1 MDRTIYRYRSD
12 HDLTQCGEF
21 NGDSFCSQWYR
32 GLRPGMEWM
41 RLSLDAGTH
50 VRIRV
55 FSCDSPDEEPD
66 VPAMERDGGDL
77 LLYGVYGQFLRFS
90 VTPGAALLG
99 YELSFPGLSIDAGL
113 PAVMQ
118 GDSTLR
124 RLLGVCQSL
133 YMDTNRALSSF
144 TDRLDPLSEDAIPG
158 LDAWL
163 GASRWFRRD
172 EAAMRK
178 LLASAPMLNRMRGTP
193 SGLKLLLELLTGHSC
208 QLVEA
213 FRWKDQK
220 LSADE
225 REMCAALYGRNA
237 ADAAV
242 LLPAGLPGDL
252 LMVLEDVIG
261 DYIPLGVRWTLLTLE
276 DSAVM
281 DENGSMDVNAS
292 LTEPPPSLVDEAELG
307 TLELE

>member
-12 HDLTQCGEF
+12 HDLTQCGQF
-21 NGDSFCSQWYR
+21 IGDSFCSQWYR

-41 RLSLDAGTH
+41 RLSLDAGTRA
-50 VRIRV
+50 RIQV
-55 FSCDSPDEEPD
+55 FSCDSPEEDPD
-66 VPAMERDGGDL
+66 SPAMERDGSDL

-90 VTPGAALLG
+90 VTPGTGLSG

-113 PAVMQ
+113 PTIMQ

-133 YMDTNRALSSF
+133 YMDTNRTLSSF
-144 TDRLDPLSEDAIPG
+144 PDRLDPLSEDAIPG
-158 LDAWL
+158 LADWL
-163 GASRWFRRD
+163 GASRWLQRD
-172 EAAMRK
+172 RAAVRK
-178 LLASAPMLNRMRGTP
+178 LIASAPRLNRMRGTP
-193 SGLKLLLELLTGHSC
+193 SGLKLLLELLTGRNC
-208 QLVEA
+208 RLVES
-213 FRWKDQK
+213 FCWKDQK

-252 LMVLEDVIG
+252 LRALEDVIG
-261 DYIPLGVRWTLLTLE
+261 DYMPLGVRWPILTLE

-281 DENGSMDVNAS
+281 DESGYMDANAR
-292 LTEPPPSLVDEAELG
+292 LVEPPPSLMDEAELG
-307 TLELE
+307 MLELE

>member
-12 HDLTQCGEF
+12 HDLTQCGQF
-21 NGDSFCSQWYR
+21 TGDSFCSQWYC

-41 RLSLDAGTH
+41 RLSLDAGTQ
-50 VRIRV
+50 VRTQV

-66 VPAMERDGGDL
+66 SPAMERDGSDL

-90 VTPGAALLG
+90 VTPGTALLS

-113 PAVMQ
+113 PTVMQ
-118 GDSTLR
+118 GDRVLR

-144 TDRLDPLSEDAIPG
+144 PGQLDPLSEDAIPG
-158 LDAWL
+158 LEAWL

-172 EAAMRK
+172 GAAMRE
-178 LLASAPMLNRMRGTP
+178 LIASAPRLNRIRGTP
-193 SGLKLLLELLTGHSC
+193 SGLKLLLELLTGRSC
-208 QLVEA
+208 RLVEA
-213 FRWKDQK
+213 FRWKNQK

-237 ADAAV
+237 ADVAI

-252 LMVLEDVIG
+252 LRTLEDVIG
-261 DYIPLGVRWTLLTLE
+261 DYMPLGVRWTLLTLE

-281 DENGSMDVNAS
+281 DEGGHMDANAR
-292 LTEPPPSLVDEAELG
+292 LVEPPPSLMDEAELG